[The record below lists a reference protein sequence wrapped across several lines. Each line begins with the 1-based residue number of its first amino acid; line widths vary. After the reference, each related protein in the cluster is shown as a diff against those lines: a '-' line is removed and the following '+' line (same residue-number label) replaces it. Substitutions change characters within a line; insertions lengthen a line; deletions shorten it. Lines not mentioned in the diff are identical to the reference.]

1 VSPMQFWSL
10 ASLETAPD
18 AIAADIRDQLGNTPV
33 DHDLVLAFV
42 RPPDGVL
49 AEEIFRAVRRAVPSR
64 RFVACTAESVVAM
77 GREIEAQA
85 ATAVMV
91 ADLPDVTIDL
101 LPPLAAD
108 SSVLPTALT
117 SLTVEP
123 ESIVLPDDVE
133 AFIVLLDPFSVA
145 ADALLARLSE
155 LAPGVPVIGGIASWA
170 TSAGGNRLAQDDAIS
185 NAGLVGVMLRGDL
198 DVSVIVSQGCRP
210 VGAPFPVTASSGN
223 MIRELDGRPPV
234 EVLRDVFERADGD
247 TQALMRSG
255 VLIGRGIS
263 RDLDDLGRGGY
274 LIRTMLGADSE
285 SGAVAVQDHIEEGE
299 LIQFHVRDAT
309 AAQEDLE
316 MLLTSQAFED
326 AAAGALLFTCNGR
339 GTAFYGRPDGDIAVV
354 RNALGDE
361 VPVAGFFC
369 AGELGP
375 IGGANFSHAYTASMA
390 IFRPKH

>member
-1 VSPMQFWSL
+1 M
-10 ASLETAPD
+10 
-18 AIAADIRDQLGNTPV
+18 
-33 DHDLVLAFV
+33 
-42 RPPDGVL
+42 
-49 AEEIFRAVRRAVPSR
+49 
-64 RFVACTAESVVAM
+64 ACTAESVVAM

-91 ADLPDVTIDL
+91 ADLPAVAIDA
-101 LPPLAAD
+101 LPPLATD

-117 SLTVEP
+117 NLTVEP
-123 ESIVLPDDVE
+123 ETIALPDDVE

-145 ADALLARLSE
+145 ADALLARLNE

-185 NAGLVGVMLRGDL
+185 NAGLVGVMLRGNL

-234 EVLRDVFERADGD
+234 EVLRDVFERADRD

-263 RDLDDLGRGGY
+263 RDLDDLGRGVY

-316 MLLTSQAFED
+316 MLLTPQAFED

-354 RNALGDE
+354 RSALGDQ

-375 IGGANFSHAYTASMA
+375 IGGANFTHAYTASMA
-390 IFRPKH
+390 ISRPKH

>member
-1 VSPMQFWSL
+1 MQFWSL

-18 AIAADIRDQLGNTPV
+18 AIAADIRDQLGQTPV

-49 AEEIFRAVRRAVPSR
+49 AEEIFRALRRAVPSR
-64 RFVACTAESVVAM
+64 RFMACTAESVVAM

-91 ADLPDVTIDL
+91 ADLPAVEIDA
-101 LPPLAAD
+101 LPPLAVD

-123 ESIVLPDDVE
+123 ETDDVE
-133 AFIVLLDPFSVA
+133 AFIVLLDPFSVD
-145 ADALLARLSE
+145 ADALLARLDE

-185 NAGLVGVMLRGDL
+185 NAGLVGLMLRGDL
-198 DVSVIVSQGCRP
+198 DVSIIVSQGCRP
-210 VGAPFPVTASSGN
+210 VGAPFSVTASSGN
-223 MIRELDGRPPV
+223 MIRELDGRPPI
-234 EVLRDVFERADGD
+234 EVLRDVFGRADRD

-274 LIRTMLGADSE
+274 LIRTMLGVDSE

-316 MLLTSQAFED
+316 MLLTPQAFED

-354 RNALGDE
+354 RSALGDQ

-375 IGGANFSHAYTASMA
+375 IGDANSTHAYTASMA